1 MWRERDAI
9 GEICV
14 RDVVSAARD
23 TPVLEAAR
31 LMRSRHVG
39 DVVVVENGRRG
50 PVPVGIVTDR
60 DIVVGIIAPEIEV
73 SRLTL
78 GDIMS
83 RDLITI
89 PENQHVFETVEQMQR
104 HGIRRLPVT
113 DKEGVLF
120 GIISI
125 DDLTQLLAM
134 QLSGLP
140 KIITRERRQEIEA
153 RP

>member
-1 MWRERDAI
+1 MTIR
-9 GEICV
+9 EICI
-14 RDVVSAARD
+14 RDVVTAARD

-39 DVVVVENGRRG
+39 DVVVVESSKRG

-60 DIVVGIIAPEIEV
+60 DIVVGIIAPRIDV
-73 SRLTL
+73 AWLTL
-78 GDIMS
+78 GDIMG

-89 PENQHVFETVEQMQR
+89 PEAQDVFETVEQMQR
-104 HGIRRLPVT
+104 HGVRRLPVI

-120 GIISI
+120 GIISV
-125 DDLTQLLAM
+125 DDLVQLLAM
-134 QLSGLP
+134 QLSELSR
-140 KIITRERRQEIEA
+140 IITRERRQEIEA

>member
-1 MWRERDAI
+1 MRI

-14 RDVVSAARD
+14 RDVITATRD

-39 DVVVVENGRRG
+39 DVVVIETGKRG

-60 DIVVGIIAPEIEV
+60 DIVVGIIAPRIDV

-78 GDIMS
+78 GDVMG
-83 RDLITI
+83 RDLITV
-89 PENQHVFETVEQMQR
+89 PEAQDVFETVEQMQR
-104 HGIRRLPVT
+104 HGVRRLPVI
-113 DKEGVLF
+113 DKEGSLF
-120 GIISI
+120 GIVSI
-125 DDLTQLLAM
+125 DDLVQFLAIH
-134 QLSGLP
+134 LSELSR
-140 KIITRERRQEIEA
+140 IVTRERRQEMEA